1 MSNKDYYT
9 ILGIKKNATPQ
20 EIKKAY
26 RKLAMKWHPDRNLN
40 NKTKAE
46 SKFKE
51 IGQAY
56 SILSDETK
64 RKNYDQFGTNK
75 PQNFNGFSNN
85 SNFQQN
91 NFTSNE
97 AEKIFQQF
105 FFNFGNNSNFGD
117 FSSFSMGGMPGYKYK
132 GDTVECKLNMSLE
145 DLYIGRKKR
154 LRITRKRLNSD
165 GKSLRDE
172 AKLLTVDILP
182 GWKSGTKITFSGEG
196 DENMNMKAGDIMF
209 IIAEK
214 KHNYFERDG
223 DNLIRTVNIT
233 LKQALCGVNVNVNT
247 LDKRRLKIGIG
258 ENSIYPGY
266 VYVVKGEGMPIRK
279 YNGDKKGDLLIKFN
293 VSFPERLSEQQ
304 KNAIRE

>member
-75 PQNFNGFSNN
+75 PQNFNNFSNN

-105 FFNFGNNSNFGD
+105 FFNFGNNSNNAHSSNFSD
-117 FSSFSMGGMPGYKYK
+117 FSGFSMGGMPGYKYK

-165 GKSLRDE
+165 GKSLR
-172 AKLLTVDILP
+172 
-182 GWKSGTKITFSGEG
+182 
-196 DENMNMKAGDIMF
+196 
-209 IIAEK
+209 
-214 KHNYFERDG
+214 
-223 DNLIRTVNIT
+223 
-233 LKQALCGVNVNVNT
+233 
-247 LDKRRLKIGIG
+247 
-258 ENSIYPGY
+258 
-266 VYVVKGEGMPIRK
+266 
-279 YNGDKKGDLLIKFN
+279 
-293 VSFPERLSEQQ
+293 
-304 KNAIRE
+304 